1 MIRIF
6 FADRYKLLEIIF
18 TLTIIIYFAVV
29 GIAQQVLVSI
39 DNTDSLKRELQL
51 TNDKARK
58 ADLFALLGGA
68 YRRINIDTSF
78 YYGNQA
84 LKLATELNNPKH
96 LIIANSV
103 LMAPYVNIGNYSKA
117 MEVGHKALAIAR
129 EHDLEE
135 YTGWALN
142 HFGLIYTNLKNYEK
156 ALWYYK
162 AQEKANLNINNK
174 PGMAYFYQDYGNVLI
189 KLNQLDSAE
198 YYTRKAESTFEF
210 ISLVE
215 PYVYR
220 NFGEIEERKGNYKN
234 TIKYFRQGLELSEKH
249 NIHRAT
255 ADFCN
260 LLAQLFYKQ
269 NQIDSAILYAEK
281 SLKVSFDLKK
291 LLTIHES
298 ADLLA
303 KIFEGKDQ
311 NLSYKYLKLS
321 KETGDEMYGSDKI
334 TSLLNEIAVDREKQ
348 IEEEQK
354 KIQTLNTIKQGVLLA
369 GVVFLSIIGI
379 FLYRNNLQ
387 RKKANAKLYEQKQKL
402 ENTLSQLKST
412 QAQLIQSEKMA
423 SLGELTAGIAH
434 EIQNPL
440 NFVNNFSEVSVDL
453 AKELKEEAEKADIDK
468 ELIIEL
474 ATDLSQ
480 NQEKINHH
488 GKRASDIVKGMLE
501 HSRKSTGEKELTD
514 INALCDEY
522 LRLAYHGLKAKDND
536 FNATIETH
544 FDPNLPKID
553 IIPQD
558 IGRVILNLINNA
570 FYAVNER
577 SQNGENGYQPTVSVS
592 SGRVD
597 SPRHGVAGSSGVGGE
612 RGKGEIIQIVIKDN
626 GSGIPKQIKDKIFQ
640 PFFTTKPTGQGTGL
654 GLSLSYDI
662 VKAHGG
668 EMKVDTK
675 EGEGSKFIILLPV

>member
-6 FADRYKLLEIIF
+6 FAARYKHLKIIF

-39 DNTDSLKRELQL
+39 ENTDSLKRALQL

-84 LKLATELNNPKH
+84 LKLATELNNPKL

-162 AQEKANLNINNK
+162 AQEKANFNINNK

-198 YYTRKAESTFEF
+198 YFTRKAESTFES
-210 ISLVE
+210 IPLVE

-220 NFGEIEERKGNYKN
+220 NFGEIEERKGNYKS

-249 NIHRAT
+249 NIHRTT

-260 LLAQLFYKQ
+260 LLAQFFYKQ

-303 KIFEGKDQ
+303 KIFDGKDQ

-321 KETGDEMYGSDKI
+321 KETGEEMYGSEKI
-334 TSLLNEIAVDREKQ
+334 TALLNEIAMDREKQ

-354 KIQTLNTIKQGVLLA
+354 KIQTLNTIKQGILLA

-440 NFVNNFSEVSVDL
+440 NFVNNFSEVSN
-453 AKELKEEAEKADIDK
+453 
-468 ELIIEL
+468 ELIEEVLEERKKDHGARNEEIEDEIL
-474 ATDLSQ
+474 TDIKENLT
-480 NQEKINHH
+480 KINHH

-501 HSRKSTGEKELTD
+501 HSRKSTGEKEPTD
-514 INALCDEY
+514 INSLCDEY
-522 LRLAYHGLKAKDND
+522 LRLAYHGLKAKDNN
-536 FNATIETH
+536 FNATTETH
-544 FDPNLPKID
+544 FDHNLPKID
-553 IIPQD
+553 VIPQD
-558 IGRVILNLINNA
+558 IGRVLLNLINNA
-570 FYAVNER
+570 FYTVNER
-577 SQNGENGYQPTVSVS
+577 SKKGEAGYQPTVSITTQL
-592 SGRVD
+592 
-597 SPRHGVAGSSGVGGE
+597 
-612 RGKGEIIQIVIKDN
+612 RGNTQLLIAIKDN

-668 EMKVDTK
+668 ELKVETK

>member
-6 FADRYKLLEIIF
+6 FAARCKFLEIIF
-18 TLTIIIYFAVV
+18 TLTIILYFAFV
-29 GIAQQVLVSI
+29 GIAQQVLVSVE
-39 DNTDSLKRELQL
+39 NTDSLKRDLQL
-51 TNDKARK
+51 TNDKVRK
-58 ADLFALLGGA
+58 ADLYALLGGA

-78 YYGNQA
+78 YYGNLA
-84 LKLATELNNPKH
+84 LKLATELDNPRLLVH
-96 LIIANSV
+96 ANSV

-220 NFGEIEERKGNYKN
+220 NFGEIEERKGNYKK

-249 NIHRAT
+249 NIHRTT

-291 LLTIHES
+291 LLTI
-298 ADLLA
+298 LA

-334 TSLLNEIAVDREKQ
+334 TALLNEIAVDREKQ
-348 IEEEQK
+348 IEEEQQ
-354 KIQTLNTIKQGVLLA
+354 KIQTLNTIKQGILLA

-412 QAQLIQSEKMA
+412 QSQLIQSEKMA

-440 NFVNNFSEVSVDL
+440 NFVNNFSEVSN
-453 AKELKEEAEKADIDK
+453 
-468 ELIIEL
+468 ELIEEVLEERKKDQGARNEEIEDEIL
-474 ATDLSQ
+474 TDIKENLT
-480 NQEKINHH
+480 KINHH

-501 HSRKSTGEKELTD
+501 HSRKSSGEKEPTD

-522 LRLAYHGLKAKDND
+522 LRLGYQGQKAKDKD
-536 FNATIETH
+536 FNSTMETH

-577 SQNGENGYQPTVSVS
+577 SKNGENGYQPTVSVS

-612 RGKGEIIQIVIKDN
+612 RGKGEIIQIIIKDN
-626 GSGIPKQIKDKIFQ
+626 GYGILDHIKDKIFQ